1 MDINFKI
8 IPPKDIHNQI
18 GSYSSALKSKKVH
31 IIAVAKTDG
40 IGKTLLLN
48 LGEQDHMINSY
59 CEKVNSKYEPGCL
72 YPKLTFTI
80 FPIFKEERRSSMES
94 DLAKF
99 FGDTFEAQEK
109 YFQCD
114 EMIYLFDQDTWPDF
128 SLLEQILRQELLNR
142 PAQIRNYQVALS
154 TNL

>member
-8 IPPKDIHNQI
+8 IPPKDIHDQI
-18 GSYSSALKSKKVH
+18 GNYSSALKSKKVH

-40 IGKTLLLN
+40 ICKTLLLN
-48 LGEQDHMINSY
+48 LGEQDHIINSY

-80 FPIFKEERRSSMES
+80 FPIFKEEKNSSMER

-109 YFQCD
+109 YFNCA

-128 SLLEQILRQELLNR
+128 SLLEQILRQELSNR
-142 PAQIRNYQVALS
+142 PIQLRNYKVALS
-154 TNL
+154 INL